1 MNMFDLATLNKYT
14 NAKEALKSIETV
26 RKLYKEQW
34 AEADDVKDN
43 SALDEIDER
52 LSELDVMQVEIENI
66 LDKCVEVL
74 L

>member
-1 MNMFDLATLNKYT
+1 MFDLAILNKYT

-26 RKLYKEQW
+26 RKFYKEQW
-34 AEADDVKDN
+34 AEADGVKDN

>member
-1 MNMFDLATLNKYT
+1 MFDLEILNKYT

-26 RKLYKEQW
+26 RKFYKEQW